1 LTQPQPQTV
10 PTEEEPLPPPPHP
23 RNPNAALEEGLRNQ
37 RARLRGIGRRR

>member
-1 LTQPQPQTV
+1 MSEQADEQKPDV
-10 PTEEEPLPPPPHP
+10 PPPPPP